1 MVSRLNVWLAVAV
14 LTCGVAAC
22 SSAATITDESVVG
35 DFSNS
40 GAANTITKVNFT
52 AGSNQ
57 ILGATGRNSAGAVD
71 RDYLTFTV
79 PTGLGLTAITPLP
92 GTQSAGPL
100 GLSFIGLEAGNQL
113 TLAPTAATAAGLL
126 GWAHYST
133 SDIGVNI
140 LNTMATPNTGSSGFS
155 VPLGPGDY
163 AVWIQELSSGSLH
176 YGFDFALG
184 QVPEPGTW
192 LLLVSGITLFGA
204 ALRSRRRIS

>member
-1 MVSRLNVWLAVAV
+1 MVGCSGADVR
-14 LTCGVAAC
+14 GAAC

-155 VPLGPGDY
+155 VPLGPEITPFGFRNSAL
-163 AVWIQELSSGSLH
+163 AVSIMGLISPWARCRSPERGSC
-176 YGFDFALG
+176 
-184 QVPEPGTW
+184 
-192 LLLVSGITLFGA
+192 
-204 ALRSRRRIS
+204 